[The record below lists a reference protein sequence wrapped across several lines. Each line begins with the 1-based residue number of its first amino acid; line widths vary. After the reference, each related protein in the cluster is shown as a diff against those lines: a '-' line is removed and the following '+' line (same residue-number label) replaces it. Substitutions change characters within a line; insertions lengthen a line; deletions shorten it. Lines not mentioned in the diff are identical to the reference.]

1 MQRSLIGSR
10 FTLADTLASGRLP
23 PIVYMPEGGGSA
35 PPLGLEVVG
44 VIDLARW
51 LAVFVLAVGLRPCSL
66 CRGDD
71 TEPKF
76 VLTRESVCWK

>member
-1 MQRSLIGSR
+1 MQADFGSAQCGTKVCFLFIGSR
-10 FTLADTLASGRLP
+10 FALADTLASGRLP

-51 LAVFVLAVGLRPCSL
+51 LAVAGIRACCGAATV
-66 CRGDD
+66 
-71 TEPKF
+71 
-76 VLTRESVCWK
+76 

>member
-1 MQRSLIGSR
+1 M
-10 FTLADTLASGRLP
+10 ADTLASGRLP

-51 LAVFVLAVGLRPCSL
+51 LAVAGIRTCCGAATV
-66 CRGDD
+66 
-71 TEPKF
+71 
-76 VLTRESVCWK
+76 